1 MDELFKSISRMA
13 PEEALAQITMVLER
27 LLADMKQDARK
38 RFLMNLI
45 NQSASDKVAGLVH
58 L

>member
-1 MDELFKSISRMA
+1 MDELFACISGLA
-13 PEEALAQITMVLER
+13 PEDALSRITLVLER
-27 LLADMKQDARK
+27 LLADLDQDARK
-38 RFLMNLI
+38 RFLMNLL